1 MIWSGNETRRNMASF
16 PPSQIYICHFNVSPY
31 EGNLYH
37 RYFCLGQTIYTLPTI
52 NKGKGR
58 EAKLSLMGRKSRG
71 CSAVHAQDIPTRG
84 SHVEVFLTRS
94 NTFYLQ

>member
-58 EAKLSLMGRKSRG
+58 EAKLSLWVERVV
-71 CSAVHAQDIPTRG
+71 AVLLYMLKTYPHAVPM
-84 SHVEVFLTRS
+84 
-94 NTFYLQ
+94 